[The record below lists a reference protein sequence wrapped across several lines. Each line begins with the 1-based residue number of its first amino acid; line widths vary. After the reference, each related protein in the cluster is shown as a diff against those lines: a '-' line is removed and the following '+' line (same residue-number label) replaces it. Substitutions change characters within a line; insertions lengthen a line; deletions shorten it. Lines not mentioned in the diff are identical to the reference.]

1 MDFSLLCFF
10 YEVSEAEIFMRQS
23 RNPEESPGKFLDQG
37 AQYFRRYDLW
47 KSVFL
52 QAPEIHLKEVTLGE
66 SS

>member
-1 MDFSLLCFF
+1 
-10 YEVSEAEIFMRQS
+10 MRQIK
-23 RNPEESPGKFLDQG
+23 NPEEAPLKILDQG

-52 QAPEIHLKEVTLGE
+52 QAPEIHLKEVTLGK